1 MRFASLL
8 LKELIQFF
16 RDRVILLLILWL
28 YTAEVIICAF
38 ALSFDVKDLPLAV
51 LDLDRTVVS
60 RTLIQQF
67 TSTEAFRPVGRPR
80 SMATVG
86 DWLESGR
93 AHIVLIV
100 PKGFGA
106 DIRRNTASNVQILLD
121 GSNSNVA
128 ATARGYAERI
138 IHAFQNRVTQGAA
151 PPMQVTPVLR
161 IWYNPRQSFTPFV
174 VLSMIAL
181 AALMV
186 GVIHP
191 AASIVREKEVGT
203 IEQLRVTPIR
213 TSELFVAKTLPT
225 LLMGLLSIF
234 PSLLIVRGFDVP
246 LRGSLFLFMALSA
259 LFLVSAIGIG
269 VLVATIC
276 KTLQQ
281 ALLLSFFGLVPLMFL
296 SGTLVPVESMPE
308 PLQVLSLASPLRHY
322 MTITLGIFLKGADMT
337 VLWPET
343 LALAVIGACLFGA
356 AAVIFRVQSGVPRR

>member
-38 ALSFDVKDLPLAV
+38 ALSFDVNDLPLAV
-51 LDLDRTVVS
+51 LDLDRTAVS

-67 TSTEAFRPVGRPR
+67 TTTEAFRAAGRPQ
-80 SMATVG
+80 SVATAG

-93 AHIVLIV
+93 ARIVLII

-106 DIRRNTASNVQILLD
+106 DIRRNDATSVQILLD

-138 IHAFQNRVTQGAA
+138 IQTFQKRLGEGAA
-151 PPMQVTPVLR
+151 RPLPIAPVLR

-191 AASIVREKEVGT
+191 AASTVREKEVGT

-213 TSELFVAKTLPT
+213 TGELFLAKTLPT

-246 LRGSLFLFMALSA
+246 LRGSLLLFMALSA
-259 LFLVSAIGIG
+259 LFLISAIGLG
-269 VLVATIC
+269 VLFAAVC
-276 KTLQQ
+276 HTLQQ

-322 MTITLGIFLKGADMT
+322 MTIILGIFLKGAGMS
-337 VLWPET
+337 VLWPEA
-343 LALAVIGACLFGA
+343 LALAVIGALLFGVA
-356 AAVIFRVQSGVPRR
+356 AIIFRAQSGFRPR